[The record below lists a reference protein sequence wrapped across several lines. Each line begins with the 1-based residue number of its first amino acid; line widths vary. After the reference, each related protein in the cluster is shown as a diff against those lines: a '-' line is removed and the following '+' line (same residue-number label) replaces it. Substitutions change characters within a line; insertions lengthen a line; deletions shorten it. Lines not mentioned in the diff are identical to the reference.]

1 MTLWALRWAGLQE
14 YGNSTMGTIVIEN
27 TILIPCGRSEVYAF
41 CVDAQ
46 ARSEVSGQ
54 ENLVP
59 EFLDLV
65 PDRSWT
71 EKLEGRSESITW
83 SYVVSPVADRTRM
96 TVSAE
101 YTPKGLARMLSGAKE
116 GRYRKQE
123 EARLAALKKAVER
136 RARQGRNT

>member
-1 MTLWALRWAGLQE
+1 
-14 YGNSTMGTIVIEN
+14 MGTIVIEN
-27 TILIPCGRSEVYAF
+27 TILIPYGRSEVYAF

-71 EKLEGRSESITW
+71 EKLEGRSETITW
-83 SYVVSPVADRTRM
+83 SYVVSPVADHTRM
-96 TVSAE
+96 TVRAE
-101 YTPKGLARMLSGAKE
+101 YTPKGLARMLSGARQ
-116 GRYRKQE
+116 GGYRKQE